1 MLKEGMEES
10 TVNTNQ
16 PIEIKTE
23 TEIETDTDT
32 ETLLMLGI
40 SN

>member
-16 PIEIKTE
+16 PTEIE
-23 TEIETDTDT
+23 TEIDTETDTDT
-32 ETLLMLGI
+32 ETLLMLG
-40 SN
+40 NDR